1 MDILTEPRSK
11 SSISTSLN
19 TLFYFVPPRFDL
31 DEKLSLKIFVACFVL
46 FFTIFYSSVWMIGS
60 KSVLN
65 EVRSDALKD
74 PTGDLNFFTLTIL
87 GCVLSYSEGDV
98 GRVSC
103 KT

>member
-1 MDILTEPRSK
+1 
-11 SSISTSLN
+11 
-19 TLFYFVPPRFDL
+19 
-31 DEKLSLKIFVACFVL
+31 
-46 FFTIFYSSVWMIGS
+46 MIGS